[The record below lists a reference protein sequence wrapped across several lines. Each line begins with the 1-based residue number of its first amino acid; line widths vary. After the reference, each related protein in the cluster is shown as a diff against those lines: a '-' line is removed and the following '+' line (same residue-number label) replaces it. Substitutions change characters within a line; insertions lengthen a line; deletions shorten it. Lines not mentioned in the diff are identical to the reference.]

1 MEAII
6 VQGGA
11 PEDACLVQDAPMTG
25 SGEAGAVP
33 DAAPAQ
39 STAQAHSASLEQASL
54 SFEEIRH
61 RLTRV
66 VESMIDKDEDKI
78 FSEPVSRELYPTYC
92 LFPESHLEF
101 WPNVGWLLAPK
112 LALYTFAKHVGIKGN
127 VGHLSEAFKNK
138 DNRNQAYG

>member
-1 MEAII
+1 MEAMI

-11 PEDACLVQDAPMTG
+11 PEDAHLVQDAPMTG

-78 FSEPVSRELYPTYC
+78 FSEPVSRELYPTYYDMIMTGMDLGTIKQRLNDNYYSNDC
-92 LFPESHLEF
+92 SM
-101 WPNVGWLLAPK
+101 
-112 LALYTFAKHVGIKGN
+112 ALKQVP
-127 VGHLSEAFKNK
+127 SCPP
-138 DNRNQAYG
+138 